1 MRRPSQRA
9 DPCADCAD
17 CIPGMRSPVS
27 VLDATRRITITRLG
41 ERVWIA
47 GAPLLRSAGATQ
59 TQCRRRPSRNR
70 RSRCLDRPRT
80 GGSRAPRAFARR
92 WSGEIWCCC
101 HMVLLS
107 LDGLPLV
114 GATAHP
120 RVFVDCAHSPVAW
133 ALSHRSV
140 TVIADL
146 VSGEPPALPAASLAA
161 PSPGRLAG

>member
-1 MRRPSQRA
+1 
-9 DPCADCAD
+9 
-17 CIPGMRSPVS
+17 
-27 VLDATRRITITRLG
+27 
-41 ERVWIA
+41 
-47 GAPLLRSAGATQ
+47 
-59 TQCRRRPSRNR
+59 
-70 RSRCLDRPRT
+70 
-80 GGSRAPRAFARR
+80 
-92 WSGEIWCCC
+92 
-101 HMVLLS
+101 MVLLS

>member
-1 MRRPSQRA
+1 MRV
-9 DPCADCAD
+9 
-17 CIPGMRSPVS
+17 PVS
-27 VLDATRRITITRLG
+27 VIDATRRITITRLG
-41 ERVWIA
+41 ERVRIA
-47 GAPLLRSAGATQ
+47 GALLLRSGRHADAMPPAALTEQ
-59 TQCRRRPSRNR
+59 AISLLEQAAHRWIPS
-70 RSRCLDRPRT
+70 T
-80 GGSRAPRAFARR
+80 ARICAALS
-92 WSGEIWCCC
+92 WSD
-101 HMVLLS
+101 MVLLS

-146 VSGEPPALPAASLAA
+146 VSGESPALPVASLAA